1 MQICTYSGECP
12 KRVGQRSLSVNRVP
26 TARKPVPNQ
35 PISAGSN
42 KSVNE
47 RYESSGSYPSIVR
60 SNDLVVTIA
69 IADYRCTST
78 ESIANKRRNSATK
91 TGPSQAGKRLVC
103 NYPALRSV
111 RTQSQKREL

>member
-1 MQICTYSGECP
+1 MSPEHQFF
-12 KRVGQRSLSVNRVP
+12 
-26 TARKPVPNQ
+26 PVPEHLFTAN
-35 PISAGSN
+35 SAVSN

-47 RYESSGSYPSIVR
+47 QYESSGSYPSIVR
-60 SNDLVVTIA
+60 SNDLVVPVA
-69 IADYRCTST
+69 MADYRCTST

-91 TGPSQAGKRLVC
+91 TGSSQAGKRLVC

>member
-1 MQICTYSGECP
+1 MQYESGSLAECGQALNISYPPFPYTYSP
-12 KRVGQRSLSVNRVP
+12 AN
-26 TARKPVPNQ
+26 A
-35 PISAGSN
+35 ADSN

-47 RYESSGSYPSIVR
+47 QYESSGSYPSIVR

-78 ESIANKRRNSATK
+78 QSIANKRRNSATK

-103 NYPALRSV
+103 SIPAMRFV

>member
-1 MQICTYSGECP
+1 MRYESGSLAECGQALNISYPPFPYTYSP
-12 KRVGQRSLSVNRVP
+12 AN
-26 TARKPVPNQ
+26 A
-35 PISAGSN
+35 ADSN

-47 RYESSGSYPSIVR
+47 QYESSGSYPSIVR

-69 IADYRCTST
+69 IADYCCTST
-78 ESIANKRRNSATK
+78 QSIANKRRNSATK

-103 NYPALRSV
+103 SIPAMRFV

>member
-1 MQICTYSGECP
+1 MSPEHHCF
-12 KRVGQRSLSVNRVP
+12 
-26 TARKPVPNQ
+26 PVPVHLFIAN
-35 PISAGSN
+35 SAVSN

-47 RYESSGSYPSIVR
+47 QYESSGSYPSIVR

-78 ESIANKRRNSATK
+78 QSIANMPGNSATK

-103 NYPALRSV
+103 SIPAMRFV